1 MPLKTD
7 QNTFRTQTSQ
17 KSNHIDLDVSHEGPV
32 KGKAIHELFN
42 KDTLTSTE
50 SVQET
55 QKPSF
60 FAKIAPWL
68 YTPQVSAP
76 PSTTVS
82 KTVSDLAI
90 KKAEPIQTTP
100 ELDKPELPPNASLE
114 GVVPKMTPHL
124 LLKSGKKEEI
134 SEKDIVLALSQM
146 SSKTIEEVV
155 AIVLKA
161 EMELARD
168 GAEISEDSFSRL
180 SKVRKLQEKTLDE
193 IRDALQKDAKV
204 AGILDTVSK
213 IAMGASF
220 VCAIAGLI
228 VTFALCPAFALPA
241 LPALTLIAQIGTPAT
256 ALAAGLTT
264 GGKGYANI
272 RNKQDKAKFES
283 HKHEMTKTSESADNY
298 REQLVTHG
306 ESESH
311 YKEAYVRFL
320 RSLEKIKN
328 KVLQQ

>member
-7 QNTFRTQTSQ
+7 QNTFRTQSSQ
-17 KSNHIDLDVSHEGPV
+17 KSNHINLDVPHEGPV
-32 KGKAIHELFN
+32 QGKAIHELFN
-42 KDTLTSTE
+42 KDTLNCAA
-50 SVQET
+50 SVQVP

-68 YTPQVSAP
+68 YTPQVSGQP
-76 PSTTVS
+76 TTAIS

-90 KKAEPIQTTP
+90 QKAEPIQTTP
-100 ELDKPELPPNASLE
+100 ELDRPELPPNASLE
-114 GVVPKMTPHL
+114 GVVPKMTPQL
-124 LLKSGKKEEI
+124 LLKAGKKDEI
-134 SEKDIVLALSQM
+134 SEKEIVLALSEM
-146 SSKTIEEVV
+146 SSKTIDEVI

-168 GAEISEDSFSRL
+168 GAEIAEDSYSRL

-193 IRDALQKDAKV
+193 IRDALQKDSNLLGKLNTAN
-204 AGILDTVSK
+204 K
-213 IAMGASF
+213 IALAASF
-220 VCAIAGLI
+220 IAAAAGLI
-228 VTFALCPAFALPA
+228 VAFSICPAFALPA
-241 LPALTLIAQIGTPAT
+241 LPAIAMVAEIGIPAT
-256 ALAAGLTT
+256 ALAAGMTT
-264 GGKGYANI
+264 AGKGYANY
-272 RNKQDKAKFES
+272 RGKQDKAKLES
-283 HKHEMTKTSESADNY
+283 HRHEMTKSSESADNY

-320 RSLEKIKN
+320 RALEKIKN